1 MAETLEARC
10 LVWCYLFLPMEVL
23 LPQTSEPAS
32 FDTAFEN
39 DALRRFISVI
49 LMNLLLETP
58 QDFGS
63 V

>member
-1 MAETLEARC
+1 M
-10 LVWCYLFLPMEVL
+10 WCYLFLPMEVL

-58 QDFGS
+58 QEFGS